1 MITFYSILFNFAD
14 EIKKTMILIADSGA
28 TKTDWCL
35 SDNGKIVVRAA
46 TQGINPFHQNGD
58 VITGVITKE
67 LFPALGNGKIAKV
80 CFYGSGCRGD
90 KIEMM
95 ENIFISLFPES
106 EIDVN
111 GDLLAAAR
119 AVCGFD
125 EGIACIL
132 GTGSNSCLYDGKE
145 IIDNVPPLGYIL
157 GDEGSGAV
165 LGKLFINAIFKGI
178 LSADI
183 KEQYLTETKLTMDDI
198 ITKVYRQPLA
208 NRFLASTSVFINRH
222 LDDERL
228 RQLVVDNFRTFFRHN
243 INQYNRHDLKIGAIG
258 SIAYYFKDLLME
270 AAKSENYEIITI
282 MQSPMDGLIQF
293 HL

>member
-67 LFPALGNGKIAKV
+67 LFPALGNGKIDKV

-165 LGKLFINAIFKGI
+165 LGKLFINAIFKGELDSMKDEFMKDMN
-178 LSADI
+178 LSLDG
-183 KEQYLTETKLTMDDI
+183 I
-198 ITKVYRQPLA
+198 IDRVYCQPLP
-208 NRFLASTSVFINRH
+208 NRFLASISIFIHKH
-222 LDDERL
+222 LDDSRVKKMVTDSFV
-228 RQLVVDNFRTFFRHN
+228 QFFKHN
-243 INQYNRHDLKIGAIG
+243 VCKYGHADLSVGAVG
-258 SIAYYFKDLLME
+258 SIAYYFKDELSE
-270 AAKSENYEIITI
+270 AAKSSGYNLGAVVR
-282 MQSPMDGLIQF
+282 SPLEGLVKF
-293 HL
+293 HK